1 MSNEL
6 KSVVYKDIIYKY
18 GADWTSYLESYEHWG
33 FYWYQQKIME
43 GFAEWHKDE
52 TMLEIGVGSGF
63 ASNYCRNKGF
73 KVTTLDIDE
82 DKKPDILANA
92 VNYEFKGKYDHLM
105 AFEFFEHIPFEESQ
119 KIIKKIPTFVK
130 KYAFISLPRNEKTV
144 FSLEIKLP
152 KINKIKLEWNILTR
166 KIKTEAHHWE
176 LDYKGCK
183 TEIVEKLFNDAGLK
197 IKRKLKNRYILFY
210 ALEIC

>member
-18 GADWTSYLESYEHWG
+18 GADWTNYLESYEHWG

-73 KVTTLDIDE
+73 EVTTLDIDE

-144 FSLEIKLP
+144 FSLDIKLP

-166 KIKTEAHHWE
+166 KIKTEAHHLE

-183 TEIVEKLFNDAGLK
+183 TEIVEKSFNDAGLK